1 MFCSI
6 GQSYPIF
13 ALNAFTT
20 ARDSTGK
27 IVCANCHLSASTL
40 HIEVPQ
46 SVSSSTVMTLRLT
59 IPAALS
65 SKQLTSTASFS
76 GVNLGCVVLVP
87 DGFTLA
93 PGSRLRG
100 AEKLLTEGIYLQ
112 PFNDA
117 CSNTIVVGPIDC
129 SALRTACSLDF
140 PILSRSKG
148 RCSTSYCPGT
158 CYSVFGGANVG
169 RGQFYPTGDSSNTLR
184 ATRGPSLNIRIL
196 SSRASFLK
204 VFSRAIASEARI
216 SSTTTAASS
225 PGLGLRSTASSA
237 TAARGLSAGG
247 FGQQES
253 TLVLQRGGRLKSILN
268 VSLGIGLSQ
277 NSAICKKSQFEAMA

>member
-1 MFCSI
+1 LFISN

-13 ALNAFTT
+13 AQNAFTT

-65 SKQLTSTASFS
+65 SKQLTSSASWLAHS
-76 GVNLGCVVLVP
+76 NLGCVLLVP

-93 PGSRLRG
+93 PGTRLRG
-100 AEKLLTEGIYLQ
+100 SEKLLTEGIYLQ
-112 PFNDA
+112 PFNYN
-117 CSNTIVVGPIDC
+117 CNNTIVVGPIDC
-129 SALRTACSLDF
+129 SALRSACSLDF

-184 ATRGPSLNIRIL
+184 ATRSASLNLRL
-196 SSRASFLK
+196 MGTRTGLGK
-204 VFSRAIASEARI
+204 LFSRALGATKRAALTACRLK
-216 SSTTTAASS
+216 TAASAS
-225 PGLGLRSTASSA
+225 DTIFSRSYP
-237 TAARGLSAGG
+237 AARTSGG

-253 TLVLQRGGRLKSILN
+253 TLVVQRGARLKSILN
-268 VSLGIGLSQ
+268 ISLGIGLSQ
-277 NSAICKKSQFEAMA
+277 NSAVCKKRQFEAMA